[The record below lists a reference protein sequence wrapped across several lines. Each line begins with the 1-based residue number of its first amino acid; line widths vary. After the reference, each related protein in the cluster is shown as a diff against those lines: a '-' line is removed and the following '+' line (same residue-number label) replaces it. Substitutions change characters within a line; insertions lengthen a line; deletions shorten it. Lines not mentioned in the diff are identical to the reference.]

1 MSEEYTKTIDAIA
14 LLVSMCPDSNFDRHF
29 GYGYCG

>member
-14 LLVSMCPDSNFDRHF
+14 LLVSPCSNFNRHLC
-29 GYGYCG
+29 YQYKQ